1 MKRIGCPLNNCSH
14 LADLGTQ
21 DGLREL
27 FANIFLLPHQ
37 REEYYKMLS
46 ADNLKN
52 RMALAIKVVHGAIN
66 ESNADIFFAS
76 MGRMGNEYIPY
87 AISMAAQVIARA
99 LMVNRIFDELVKE
112 EETKNV

>member
-1 MKRIGCPLNNCSH
+1 MGQENCRLLTCSY
-14 LADLGTQ
+14 LADRGTQ
-21 DGLREL
+21 DAFREL

-37 REEYYKMLS
+37 REEYYEMLS

-76 MGRMGNEYIPY
+76 MGRMGNEHIPY
-87 AISMAAQVIARA
+87 AISIAAQPIARA